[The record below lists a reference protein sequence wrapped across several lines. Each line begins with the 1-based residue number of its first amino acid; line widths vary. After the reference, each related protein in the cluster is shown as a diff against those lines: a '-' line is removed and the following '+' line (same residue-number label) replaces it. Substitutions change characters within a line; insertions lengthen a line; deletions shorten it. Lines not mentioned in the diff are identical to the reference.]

1 MRIPRS
7 SAPRP
12 TIRLIPS
19 NFPPI
24 GLFDRV
30 ATAADLDAVMDLVG
44 WTNDRLVSER
54 VARIP
59 MADRAFGR
67 PNSSVIMA
75 SFLHVP
81 LSGARFNTADLGAW
95 YAADRIEA
103 AIAEVGHHMR
113 RETVATGRLD
123 LTRDFRTYKAVLE
136 GRYADICGKTA
147 ALPDVYAPHSYTAS
161 QAFGESQRAN
171 GADGILYDSVRYAG
185 ALNAAAFRPR
195 LVTSVVQTDHYR
207 ISVRRDSRCVEAS
220 KLNA

>member
-1 MRIPRS
+1 MPRS

-12 TIRLIPS
+12 TFRLIPS
-19 NFPPI
+19 KFPPI
-24 GLFDRV
+24 GLFDTV

-54 VARIP
+54 IARIP
-59 MADRAFGR
+59 VADRAFGK

-81 LSGARFNTADLGAW
+81 LSGARFNAADFGAW
-95 YAADRIEA
+95 YASDRIEA
-103 AIAEVGHHMR
+103 AVAEVGHHMR

-136 GRYADICGKTA
+136 GRYADVSGRMA
-147 ALPDVYAPHSYTAS
+147 DLPDVYAPNGYTAS
-161 QAFGESQRAN
+161 QAFGETLRAN

-195 LVTSVVQTDHYR
+195 LVTSVVQTEHYR
-207 ISVRRDSRCVEAS
+207 ISVRRDSHGIEAS